1 LKLKKFESDI
11 RQTNN
16 AGEVARDLT
25 VLDAGGVDEVSVV
38 PWSLLLRQKIVE
50 SVGVSRRKATLAVL
64 LSCVFTVSFMITLL
78 VVSLKT
84 VADDLGSTTSIIS
97 WAITAPMLA
106 FGVVGPA
113 FGKIGDL
120 WGHKRVFVGG
130 LFVAGVFAICTAF
143 AWDAT
148 SMIVF
153 RTLSA
158 AGGSALGPA
167 AMAYINRMFGP
178 SERVRPLGYWSFV
191 TAGAPVLG
199 VVAGVPLVAIFGW
212 RTIFLIQ
219 APLCL
224 IGCLVAMWLL
234 GDTERRESVKFDVR
248 GALLL
253 GVGSVLIL
261 LAINRGPTWGFG
273 SMRTLL
279 VALLGVFALYFFV
292 RAEQSASDPMLPLK
306 WFRTRNVAFPVVSLA
321 LTNFAYMGGFMIV
334 PQLLETGLGFST
346 SHIGWLIIARPLVFS
361 LVAPFSG
368 RISSRIGERYAGV
381 VGASAVL
388 MSMLIL
394 SQINLGSSDL
404 MIAFGLSLSGV
415 GLGISAPALTALLA
429 NSVEDHD
436 LGVASAMQQLLNQMG
451 AVLGAAVMIGVH
463 EATISSGTIK
473 SFSYAL
479 LAGAISSGIAIFTSG
494 LVRSTQKISRN

>member
-1 LKLKKFESDI
+1 
-11 RQTNN
+11 
-16 AGEVARDLT
+16 
-25 VLDAGGVDEVSVV
+25 
-38 PWSLLLRQKIVE
+38 
-50 SVGVSRRKATLAVL
+50 
-64 LSCVFTVSFMITLL
+64 MI
-78 VVSLKT
+78 
-84 VADDLGSTTSIIS
+84 
-97 WAITAPMLA
+97 M
-106 FGVVGPA
+106 
-113 FGKIGDL
+113 
-120 WGHKRVFVGG
+120 
-130 LFVAGVFAICTAF
+130 
-143 AWDAT
+143 
-148 SMIVF
+148 F

-167 AMAYINRMFGP
+167 SMAYINRMYDP
-178 SERVRPLGYWSFV
+178 SERVGPIGYWSFV

-224 IGCLVAMWLL
+224 IGCCIAMWLL
-234 GDTERRESVKFDVR
+234 GDTEQRESVKFDVK

-261 LAINRGPTWGFG
+261 VAINRGPTWGFA
-273 SMRTLL
+273 SMRTSL
-279 VALLGVFALYFFV
+279 VALLGIVTLYFFV

-321 LTNFAYMGGFMIV
+321 LTNFAYVGGFMIV

-361 LVAPFSG
+361 IVAPFSG
-368 RISSRIGERYAGV
+368 RISSRIGERSAGV
-381 VGASAVL
+381 VGACAVL
-388 MSMLIL
+388 ISMLIL

-415 GLGISAPALTALLA
+415 GLGISAPILTALLA
-429 NSVEDHD
+429 NSVDDHD

-451 AVLGAAVMIGVH
+451 ALLGAAVMIGIH
-463 EATISSGTIK
+463 EATIRSGTIK

-479 LAGAISSGIAIFTSG
+479 FAGVISSGIAIFTSSA
-494 LVRSTQKISRN
+494 VKSTQKISR

>member
-1 LKLKKFESDI
+1 MKLKKFEAKIHEREAS
-11 RQTNN
+11 
-16 AGEVARDLT
+16 RDLT
-25 VLDAGGVDEVSVV
+25 VFDAGGVDEVSVV
-38 PWSLLLRQKIVE
+38 PWSLLLRQKIIQ
-50 SVGVSRRKATLAVL
+50 SVGVSRRKATLVVL

-97 WAITAPMLA
+97 WTITAPMLA

-130 LFVAGVFAICTAF
+130 LFVAGVFAICTAV

-148 SMIVF
+148 SMIMF

-167 AMAYINRMFGP
+167 SMAYINRMYDP
-178 SERVRPLGYWSFV
+178 SERVGPIGYWSFV

-224 IGCLVAMWLL
+224 IGCCIAMWLL
-234 GDTERRESVKFDVR
+234 GDTEQRESVKFDVK

-261 LAINRGPTWGFG
+261 VAINRGPTWGFT
-273 SMRTLL
+273 SMRTSL
-279 VALLGVFALYFFV
+279 VALLGIVTLYFFV

-321 LTNFAYMGGFMIV
+321 LTNFAYVGGFMIV
-334 PQLLETGLGFST
+334 PQLLEIGLGFST

-368 RISSRIGERYAGV
+368 RISSRIGERSAGV
-381 VGASAVL
+381 VGACAVL
-388 MSMLIL
+388 ISMLIL

-404 MIAFGLSLSGV
+404 VIAFGLSLSGA
-415 GLGISAPALTALLA
+415 GLGISAPILTALLA
-429 NSVEDHD
+429 NSVDDHD

-451 AVLGAAVMIGVH
+451 ALLGAAVMIGIH
-463 EATISSGTIK
+463 EATIRSGTIK

-479 LAGAISSGIAIFTSG
+479 FAGVISSGIAIFTSSA
-494 LVRSTQKISRN
+494 VKSTQKISR

>member
-1 LKLKKFESDI
+1 MKIKRLETKIQD
-11 RQTNN
+11 
-16 AGEVARDLT
+16 RDETKDLA
-25 VLDAGGVDEVSVV
+25 VLDAVGVDEVSVI
-38 PWSLLLRQKIVE
+38 PWSLLIRQKIVQK
-50 SVGVSRRKATLAVL
+50 VGVSRRNATLVVL

-84 VADDLGSTTSIIS
+84 VADDLNSTTATIS
-97 WAITAPMLA
+97 WSITAPMLA

-130 LFVAGVFAICTAF
+130 LFLAGLFALCTAI
-143 AWDAT
+143 AWSAT

-167 AMAYINRMFGP
+167 AMAYINRMFDP
-178 SERVRPLGYWSFV
+178 SERVGPLGYWSFV

-199 VVAGVPLVAIFGW
+199 VVAGVPLVAVFGW

-224 IGCLVAMWLL
+224 AGCLIAMWLL
-234 GDTERRESVKFDVR
+234 GDTERRKNVKFDIK
-248 GALLL
+248 GAVLL

-261 LAINRGPTWGFG
+261 LAINRGPAWGFG
-273 SMRTLL
+273 SPRTLL
-279 VALLGVFALYFFV
+279 AALVGVATLGLFV
-292 RAEQSASDPMLPLK
+292 RVEQTASDPMLPLK
-306 WFRTRNVAFPVVSLA
+306 WLRTRNVAFPVTSQA

-346 SHIGWLIIARPLVFS
+346 AHIGWLIIARPLMFS

-368 RISSRIGERYAGV
+368 RISSRIGERNAGIIGACAV
-381 VGASAVL
+381 VVSMLLLSQIDVGASDL
-388 MSMLIL
+388 LIVV
-394 SQINLGSSDL
+394 
-404 MIAFGLSLSGV
+404 GLSLSGL
-415 GLGISAPALTALLA
+415 GLGISSPALTALLA
-429 NSVEDHD
+429 NSVDNRD

-451 AVLGAAVMIGVH
+451 AVLGAAIMIGIH
-463 EATISSGTIK
+463 EATINSGVIK
-473 SFSYAL
+473 SYSFAL
-479 LAGAISSGIAIFTSG
+479 LAGAFSSAIAIFAASA
-494 LVRSTQKISRN
+494 VRSTHQIR

>member
-1 LKLKKFESDI
+1 MKLKKFEAKIHEREAS
-11 RQTNN
+11 
-16 AGEVARDLT
+16 RDLT
-25 VLDAGGVDEVSVV
+25 VFDAGGVDEVSVV
-38 PWSLLLRQKIVE
+38 PWSLLLRQKIIQ
-50 SVGVSRRKATLAVL
+50 SVGVSRRKATLVVL

-97 WAITAPMLA
+97 WTITAPMLA

-130 LFVAGVFAICTAF
+130 LFVAGVFAICTAV

-148 SMIVF
+148 SMIMF

-167 AMAYINRMFGP
+167 SMAYINRMYDP
-178 SERVRPLGYWSFV
+178 SERVGPIGYWSFV

-224 IGCLVAMWLL
+224 IGCCIAMWLL
-234 GDTERRESVKFDVR
+234 GDTEQRESVKFDVK

-261 LAINRGPTWGFG
+261 VAINRGPTWGFA
-273 SMRTLL
+273 SMRTSL
-279 VALLGVFALYFFV
+279 VALLGIVTLYFFV

-321 LTNFAYMGGFMIV
+321 LTNFAYVGGFMIV

-361 LVAPFSG
+361 IVAPFSG
-368 RISSRIGERYAGV
+368 RISSRIGERSAGV
-381 VGASAVL
+381 VGACAVL
-388 MSMLIL
+388 ISMLIL

-415 GLGISAPALTALLA
+415 GLGISAPILTALLA
-429 NSVEDHD
+429 NSVDDHD

-451 AVLGAAVMIGVH
+451 ALLGAAVMIGIH
-463 EATISSGTIK
+463 EATIRSGTIK

-479 LAGAISSGIAIFTSG
+479 FAGVISSGIAIFTSSA
-494 LVRSTQKISRN
+494 VKSTQKISR

>member
-1 LKLKKFESDI
+1 MKKFEAKIHEREAS
-11 RQTNN
+11 
-16 AGEVARDLT
+16 RDLT
-25 VLDAGGVDEVSVV
+25 VFDAGGVDEVSVV
-38 PWSLLLRQKIVE
+38 PWSLLLRQKIIQ
-50 SVGVSRRKATLAVL
+50 SVGVSRRKATLVVL

-97 WAITAPMLA
+97 WTITAPMLA

-130 LFVAGVFAICTAF
+130 LFVAGVFAICTAV

-148 SMIVF
+148 SMIMF

-167 AMAYINRMFGP
+167 AMAYINRMYDP
-178 SERVRPLGYWSFV
+178 SERVGPIGYWSFV

-224 IGCLVAMWLL
+224 IGCCIAMWLL
-234 GDTERRESVKFDVR
+234 GDTEQRESVKFDVK

-261 LAINRGPTWGFG
+261 VAINRGPTWGFA
-273 SMRTLL
+273 SMRTSL
-279 VALLGVFALYFFV
+279 VALLGIVTLYFFV

-321 LTNFAYMGGFMIV
+321 LTNFAYVGGFMIV

-361 LVAPFSG
+361 IVAPFSG
-368 RISSRIGERYAGV
+368 RISSRIGERSAGV
-381 VGASAVL
+381 VGACAVL
-388 MSMLIL
+388 ISMLIL

-415 GLGISAPALTALLA
+415 GLGISAPILTALLA
-429 NSVEDHD
+429 NSVDDHD

-451 AVLGAAVMIGVH
+451 ALLGAAVMIGIH
-463 EATISSGTIK
+463 EATIRSGTIK

-479 LAGAISSGIAIFTSG
+479 FAGVISSGIAIFTSSA
-494 LVRSTQKISRN
+494 VKSTQKISR

>member
-1 LKLKKFESDI
+1 MKSKKFEAKIHEREAS
-11 RQTNN
+11 
-16 AGEVARDLT
+16 RDLT
-25 VLDAGGVDEVSVV
+25 VFDAGGVDEVSVV
-38 PWSLLLRQKIVE
+38 PWSLLLRQRIVR

-97 WAITAPMLA
+97 WTITAPMLA

-130 LFVAGVFAICTAF
+130 LFVAGVFAICTAV

-148 SMIVF
+148 SMILF

-167 AMAYINRMFGP
+167 AMAYINRMYDP
-178 SERVRPLGYWSFV
+178 SERVGPIGYWSFV

-224 IGCLVAMWLL
+224 IGCFIAMWLL
-234 GDTERRESVKFDVR
+234 GDTERRESVKFDLR

-261 LAINRGPTWGFG
+261 VAINRGPTWGFA
-273 SMRTLL
+273 SMRTSL
-279 VALLGVFALYFFV
+279 VALLGVVTLYFFV

-321 LTNFAYMGGFMIV
+321 LTNFAYVGGFMIV
-334 PQLLETGLGFST
+334 PQLLEIGLGFST

-368 RISSRIGERYAGV
+368 RISSRIGERSAGV
-381 VGASAVL
+381 VGACAVL
-388 MSMLIL
+388 ISMLIL

-404 MIAFGLSLSGV
+404 VIAFGLSLSGA
-415 GLGISAPALTALLA
+415 GLGISAPILTALLA
-429 NSVEDHD
+429 NSVDDHD

-451 AVLGAAVMIGVH
+451 ALLGAAVMIGIH
-463 EATISSGTIK
+463 EATIRSGTIK

-479 LAGAISSGIAIFTSG
+479 FAGVISSGIAIFTSSA
-494 LVRSTQKISRN
+494 VKSTQKISR